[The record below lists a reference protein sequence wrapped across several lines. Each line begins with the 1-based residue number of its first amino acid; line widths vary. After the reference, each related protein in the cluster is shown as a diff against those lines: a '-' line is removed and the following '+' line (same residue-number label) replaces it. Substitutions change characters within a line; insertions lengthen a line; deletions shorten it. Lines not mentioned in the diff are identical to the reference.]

1 MAALVSKILGQRVAA
16 AWSGEDA
23 SMAGGPT
30 GAPSARPPKAL
41 TKARDKKHIDRSAP
55 QHKLPPPPGG
65 LLPGF
70 QNIVGISIS

>member
-41 TKARDKKHIDRSAP
+41 TKARDKKDIDRSAP
-55 QHKLPPPPGG
+55 QHKLLPP
-65 LLPGF
+65 LLVGSC
-70 QNIVGISIS
+70 QASKNIVGIS